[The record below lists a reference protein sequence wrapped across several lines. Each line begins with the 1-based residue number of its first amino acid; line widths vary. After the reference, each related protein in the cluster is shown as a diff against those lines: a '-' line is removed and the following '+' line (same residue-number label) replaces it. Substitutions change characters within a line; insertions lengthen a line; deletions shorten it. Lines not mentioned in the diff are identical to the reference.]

1 MFGSIKGPIWCID
14 EDEAL
19 TVIDVNTGKFS
30 GKQDLADTVL
40 KTNLLAAEEAAR
52 QIRLRDIAGMILID
66 FIDMKTE
73 RERAQILTKM
83 AAELKKDARRTNLIG
98 FTPLGILQ
106 MTRKKT
112 KVSISESMLT
122 KCPVCEGTGRIP
134 KCRNNCFPPGTGII

>member
-1 MFGSIKGPIWCID
+1 MI
-14 EDEAL
+14 
-19 TVIDVNTGKFS
+19 
-30 GKQDLADTVL
+30 LA
-40 KTNLLAAEEAAR
+40 
-52 QIRLRDIAGMILID
+52 GCILID

-73 RERAQILTKM
+73 QERARVLTKM

-122 KCPVCEGTGRIP
+122 KCPVCEGTGRILSAETIAFRLERELYEY
-134 KCRNNCFPPGTGII
+134 RNRDVDESHY